1 VVTSVESWTDVF
13 VGKSTTG
20 SSLMGSYPMSKLMQI
35 LVTRQMKD
43 ELVGESNR
51 TLAFDCLVH
60 TAIKLDQGVNVFSLT
75 PGWVS
80 TSIQDPIEH
89 SIGALLSFIYRPFIA
104 FLKFCLAKTPRKG
117 AETIV
122 YCAIE
127 PTLQQSRDVYF
138 QSVHVEFSV
147 HIDIGVNVCC
157 RIY

>member
-1 VVTSVESWTDVF
+1 MMYDVHC
-13 VGKSTTG
+13 
-20 SSLMGSYPMSKLMQI
+20 
-35 LVTRQMKD
+35 LVFSRYFGRVLDERAVRQVDD
-43 ELVGESNR
+43 ELVCQSNR

-80 TSIQDPIEH
+80 TTIQDPIEH
-89 SIGALLSFIYRPFIA
+89 SIGALLSFIYQPFTV
-104 FLKFCLAKTPRKG
+104 FLKFCLTKTPRKG